1 MYINAILG
9 DYAQWN
15 ELVALC
21 DLSQT
26 RMDWYNRQIQERAG
40 EAMPTYH
47 ASDFDRMIAET
58 RPDVLI
64 VTTMDA
70 THHQYIC
77 RAMELGCDAVTEKPM
92 TTDDAKARQ
101 IFETIEK
108 TGRSLRVTFNYR
120 YAPLA
125 TTVRD
130 LIMRGAVGRPRHV
143 DFSWVL
149 DTRHGADYFRRWHR
163 EKDKSGGLLVHKSTH
178 HFDLINWWIDSIPK
192 TIYAQGD
199 LLFYGRANAAARG
212 ESYDYDRYTG
222 EEAAAADPFALRLD
236 ADETL
241 RNLYL
246 NAEADSGYLRD
257 RNVFGDNITAE
268 DTMSVTAR
276 YRNGVI
282 LSYSLLAYCPWEG
295 YRAAITGDR
304 GRIEVEAIEAV
315 GRTFAA
321 GQEERLPGGESALRQ
336 PTGGASHSPLPDF
349 GGKRIWVFPM
359 HGAPCNVE
367 VPEGVGGHGGGD
379 RVMLEQ
385 IFHPDPPDDPFARAA
400 SHIDGAASILLG
412 IAANHSIA
420 TGQPIEVDDLLK
432 LNNDEARAKETP
444 N

>member
-1 MYINAILG
+1 MSSPQRRYALVGTGGRARMYIDAILG
-9 DYAQWN
+9 DFSQWN

-26 RMDWYNRQIQERAG
+26 RMDWYNRQIQQRAG
-40 EAMPTYH
+40 IEPLPTYH
-47 ASDFDRMIAET
+47 ADHFDRMIAET
-58 RPDVLI
+58 RPDVVI

-70 THHQYIC
+70 THHHYIC
-77 RAMELGCDAVTEKPM
+77 RAMELGCDAITEKPM

-101 IFETIEK
+101 IFDTIEK

-125 TTVRD
+125 TAVRE
-130 LIMRGAVGRPRHV
+130 LIMQGAVGRPRHV

-178 HFDLINWWIDSIPK
+178 HFDLINWWIDSIPR
-192 TIYAQGD
+192 TVYAQGD
-199 LLFYGRANAAARG
+199 LLFYGRENAAARG
-212 ESYDYDRYTG
+212 ESYGYERYTG
-222 EEAAAADPFALRLD
+222 EGAAAADPFALSLD
-236 ADETL
+236 SDETL

-276 YRNGVI
+276 YRNGII

-315 GRTFAA
+315 GRTFVS
-321 GQEERLPGGESALRQ
+321 GQEESEPEIENQL
-336 PTGGASHSPLPDF
+336 HDF
-349 GGKRIWVFPM
+349 GGKHIWVFPM
-359 HGAPCNVE
+359 HGAPYSVE

-379 RVMLEQ
+379 RFMLEQ
-385 IFHPDPPDDPFARAA
+385 IFHPDPPVDPFARAA

-420 TGQPIEVDDLLK
+420 TGQPIEVDELLNLNDL
-432 LNNDEARAKETP
+432 
-444 N
+444 